1 MPEVDVRSIRNIGIL
16 AHIDAGKTSLTE
28 RILYVSGRIRRPGS
42 IDDGTTTTDY
52 LDVERERGITVKAAA
67 AHLEWHTSAPTES
80 SVRIN
85 LIDTPGH
92 VDFASEVDRSL
103 RALDGAVVLL
113 CAVAGV
119 QSRTETLFRA
129 CSRRGAAHLAFV
141 NKMDRKGASFQ
152 RAFDDI
158 VRLLDPRAVAIHF
171 PWGEGESFRGIVD
184 LVTMRAYDFS
194 SERESSTGLISDNS
208 RPLPL
213 PVPDELVGPAQEA
226 RASLVEA
233 LASDEA
239 GRESQKSPAALLLED
254 FVAGRESESGT
265 IKAALRDAVLAGRVT
280 PVLCGSAFS
289 DTSACLLLD
298 AVADYLPSPPES
310 HIPEARVPGSD
321 QNLELS
327 IDDPFSALV
336 FKTAQDSSLGRLSWS
351 RIWSGSA
358 LVGDKILDVK
368 LGRTQRL
375 SSIFRIQADKLESIP
390 KTEAG
395 DIVALSFGNSPSAGS
410 IGATLCDPRNPVLYE
425 PISFDEPVVSL
436 ALEPKTRRDA
446 ESLRN
451 SVARLV
457 EEDPSL
463 RIREDPLTGRVE
475 LSGMGEL
482 HLEVA
487 VDRLVR
493 EYGARV
499 KTGACRVSYR
509 EALKT
514 EGAGRE
520 DFDRDL
526 GGERARASIALR
538 VRPGSSTSAPKLSF
552 ALQGKVPAPLAEAVR
567 RGVDAALSVGPSAGY
582 PLDAVEVVVDEL
594 VLPGGLASAGRI
606 GERAVEIAASLA
618 AGKAAAAAG
627 STVIEPVMRLELR
640 VSEDFLGRAAAAI
653 SSRGGRIESIDEA
666 PGGGKAIVGAAPL
679 RCLFGFATELRSS
692 TEGRAEYVARF
703 LRYEP
708 APSSAGIV

>member
-1 MPEVDVRSIRNIGIL
+1 MDVRSIRNIGIL

-42 IDDGTTTTDY
+42 IDEGTATTDY

-141 NKMDRKGASFQ
+141 NKMDRRGASFK
-152 RAFDDI
+152 RTFDDI
-158 VRLLDPRAVAIHF
+158 VRVLDPRAVAIHL
-171 PWGEGESFRGIVD
+171 PWGEAESFHGLVD
-184 LVTMRAYDFS
+184 LVSMRAFDFS
-194 SERESSTGLISDNS
+194 VEPEAATDSASGRS
-208 RPLPL
+208 RPLPQ
-213 PVPDELVGPAQEA
+213 PVPPELVKPALEA
-226 RASLVEA
+226 RASLIEA
-233 LASDEA
+233 LASDDAVRESSDSPA
-239 GRESQKSPAALLLED
+239 AVLLDDFVSGRESD
-254 FVAGRESESGT
+254 CDTV
-265 IKAALRDAVLAGRVT
+265 KAALREAVLAGRVT

-289 DTSACLLLD
+289 DASACLLLD
-298 AVADYLPSPPES
+298 AVADYLPSPPEAR
-310 HIPEARVPGSD
+310 IPEARIPGSEEAVD
-321 QNLELS
+321 LS
-327 IDDPFSALV
+327 IAGPFSALV
-336 FKTAQDSSLGRLSWS
+336 FKTAQDTSLGRLSWS

-358 LVGDKILDVK
+358 SVGDKILDVK
-368 LGRTQRL
+368 LDRTQRL

-410 IGATLCDPRNPVLYE
+410 IGATLCDPRHPLLYE
-425 PISFDEPVVSL
+425 PISFEEPVVSL
-436 ALEPKTRRDA
+436 ALEPKTRQDA
-446 ESLRN
+446 ERLRS
-451 SVARLV
+451 SVARLI

-475 LSGMGEL
+475 ISGMGEL

-499 KTGACRVSYR
+499 KAGPCRVSYR

-514 EGAGRE
+514 EGRGRE

-538 VRPGSSTSAPKLSF
+538 VRPGSSSSAPKLSF
-552 ALQGKVPAPLAEAVR
+552 ALQGKVPAPLVEAVR

-594 VLPGGLASAGRI
+594 VLPGGLASALKI
-606 GERAVEIAASLA
+606 GERAVEIAASIA
-618 AGKAAAAAG
+618 AGKAASAAG
-627 STVIEPVMRLELR
+627 SNVIEPVMRLELR
-640 VSEDFLGRAAAAI
+640 VPEDFLGRAAAAI

-679 RCLFGFATELRSS
+679 RCLFGFATELRSA
-692 TEGRAEYVARF
+692 TEGRADYTARF
-703 LRYEP
+703 FRYEP
-708 APSSAGIV
+708 VPSTVSVL